1 MGSFVRFLTAACCFL
16 LLAIAANSQTV
27 TVDTG
32 ASETATY
39 GITSQSAGPFPWSDL
54 GITASASVTPGVLN
68 VTTGGSTKF
77 KLDSTVTAGESFVAG
92 STVLNLGYTPSW
104 TGTFKSD
111 TAANGS
117 LSSNFVYNI
126 GPFSGSTNLLNVGLN
141 VPGST
146 MGNLASSLN
155 NTVVSPPVVNS
166 SSVSGPGITAG
177 FGVQAQACFIVC
189 ATVASAN
196 VSFHVGTQIQQNIV
210 AAPSV
215 VYGDLVWESTSQT
228 YSASDHPTFV
238 AGSLGNIANVF
249 SAPPASLGLT
259 SGQTFYY
266 NFLPVVELAMPVIN
280 QAQVNV
286 PASISA
292 SYEIFGFGGSESWP
306 LGDLYTLN
314 TGAESFDFNAN
325 FNADTFYSVPLDYQ
339 AGTCIR
345 VACFGA
351 TYTVPGDITGNPVST
366 PKGGSTPGSTGPC
379 GGSSL
384 DCNVNVIPGPGSTG
398 GYGNPNLGPLFPGD
412 PDPGNN
418 PPICGPV
425 GTAFAGECI
434 NKVNQTP
441 NTPTPEPGGGVLL
454 AVGLLGLV
462 ALTGR
467 RLAA

>member
-16 LLAIAANSQTV
+16 LLTLAANSQTV

-111 TAANGS
+111 TAANGN
-117 LSSNFVYNI
+117 LNSNFVYNI

-146 MGNLASSLN
+146 TGNLASSLN

-306 LGDLYTLN
+306 LGNLYTLN

-325 FNADTFYSVPLDYQ
+325 FDADTFYSVPLDYT
-339 AGTCIR
+339 APHCVA

-351 TYTVPGDITGNPVST
+351 GYTVPGDITGNPVST

-379 GGSSL
+379 GGSLL
-384 DCNVNVIPGPGSTG
+384 DCDVNVTPGPGSTG
-398 GYGNPNLGPLFPGD
+398 GYGLPNLGPLFPGD

-425 GTAFAGECI
+425 GTTFAGQCI

-454 AVGLLGLV
+454 AVGLLGLA

-467 RLAA
+467 RLTA